1 MVQGGLAL
9 GLIPG
14 VGWRAA
20 EIRRVAREA
29 EEAGFAAVFAAEVNN
44 DVLATVQ
51 LMGEATQRIQVG
63 SWVANIY
70 LRHPYVCA
78 QAAALIADATG
89 GRMVLGLGVSH
100 QPVNSAL
107 DVVMGSPIGALRDYS
122 IAVASWL
129 RGEGPATHLP
139 QRPATHPVPIYL
151 GALTSPTVEL
161 AGEMADGIMPVW
173 WSPERV
179 AHSRVWAD
187 RGRARS
193 AVRSKLQVALGLP
206 TFVGDDVATLRARAR
221 ANLGLP
227 QPTVFP
233 AAAAG
238 ERLCCRSGSRRARW
252 RRGGSQRSCS
262 RRYLFDGPV
271 VALPPAARGIPR
283 RRDRSAD
290 LMAGG
295 RRRERAGDGRSVS
308 PMRARPPDPSPHSS
322 RVCTITS
329 RPRASWRRRAGG
341 HGHDRGVSLPWALVD
356 ADTQNQRS
364 CTYKLYSLLSCL
376 RSDSNCC
383 AIEYV

>member
-122 IAVASWL
+122 TAVASWL

-173 WSPERV
+173 WSPVRV
-179 AHSRVWAD
+179 AHRRVWAV

-221 ANLGLP
+221 ANLGL
-227 QPTVFP
+227 FP
-233 AAAAG
+233 NLPFFRLLLRASGFAA
-238 ERLCCRSGSRRARW
+238 E
-252 RRGGSQRSCS
+252 
-262 RRYLFDGPV
+262 
-271 VALPPAARGIPR
+271 
-283 RRDRSAD
+283 AD
-290 LMAGG
+290 LAEQGGPEAALSDRVLDAICLMGPLSRCRQRLAEYHDAGV
-295 RRRERAGDGRSVS
+295 D
-308 PMRARPPDPSPHSS
+308 
-322 RVCTITS
+322 
-329 RPRASWRRRAGG
+329 
-341 HGHDRGVSLPWALVD
+341 LPILWPAVD
-356 ADTQNQRS
+356 ADSARATVHAFRQ
-364 CTYKLYSLLSCL
+364 
-376 RSDSNCC
+376 
-383 AIEYV
+383 